1 MINQSQQKTS
11 ILTTNIDKDVPVDTV
26 ISVFE
31 ELDIEVSKK
40 EISNAIS
47 RLP

>member
-1 MINQSQQKTS
+1 MINQSHQKTS

-26 ISVFE
+26 NSVFE
-31 ELDIEVSKK
+31 ELDIEVSEK